1 MKSKSGAA
9 TWPRTLD
16 HIPEIYRSL
25 FPILLLA
32 LLLLCLLFSMDSL
45 QKNRESLAERI
56 APSILRFHILAN
68 SNSRKDQNVKLEV
81 RSFLLDY
88 INA

>member
-25 FPILLLA
+25 FPILLLP
-32 LLLLCLLFSMDSL
+32 LLLLCLLFSMGSL
-45 QKNRESLAERI
+45 QKNRRHWQSVLRPLSCA
-56 APSILRFHILAN
+56 SIFSPTVIPEKTRT
-68 SNSRKDQNVKLEV
+68 
-81 RSFLLDY
+81 
-88 INA
+88 

>member
-45 QKNRESLAERI
+45 HYSHYR
-56 APSILRFHILAN
+56 
-68 SNSRKDQNVKLEV
+68 D
-81 RSFLLDY
+81 
-88 INA
+88 